1 MPQPVLVSDVVV
13 EISFGDDSQA
23 TGGAG
28 SIPDAP
34 TANFECQA
42 RSLKATITARTQDLT
57 TLCSTTEATF
67 TTGLT
72 GTLDIELYVDE
83 ATGPIFAG
91 KTGYLC
97 KVKVDPSG
105 AGSTLTYQGLVTDE
119 SQTYTPGEVEMESA
133 TLKLGAFGFTA
144 VTTV

>member
-1 MPQPVLVSDVVV
+1 MPQPVLVSDVLV
-13 EISFGDDSQA
+13 EISFGVDPQSD
-23 TGGAG
+23 GGAG
-28 SIPDAP
+28 SIPAAP
-34 TANFECQA
+34 TVTYECQA
-42 RSLKATITARTQDLT
+42 KTVSATITARTQDLT

-72 GTLDIELYVDE
+72 GSLEIELFVD
-83 ATGPIFAG
+83 AASGPIFLG

-97 KVKVDPSG
+97 KVKVTMGG
-105 AGSTLTYQGLVTDE
+105 AGGNITYQGLVTDE

-144 VTTV
+144 VSV

>member
-1 MPQPVLVSDVVV
+1 MPQPILVSDVLV
-13 EISFGDDSQA
+13 EISFGADSQA

-28 SIPDAP
+28 SIPASP

-42 RSLKATITARTQDLT
+42 KTVTATITARTIDLT
-57 TLCSTTEATF
+57 TLCSETEATF

-83 ATGPIFAG
+83 ATGPIFLG

-97 KVKVDPSG
+97 KVAVNMG
-105 AGSTLTYQGLVTDE
+105 HGHGTIIYQGLVTDE
-119 SQTYTPGEVEMESA
+119 SQVYAPGDVYMENASI
-133 TLKLGAFGFTA
+133 KLGAFGFTA
-144 VTTV
+144 VSS

>member
-1 MPQPVLVSDVVV
+1 MPQPVLVSDVLV
-13 EISFGDDSQA
+13 EISFGSNSQS

-28 SIPDAP
+28 SIPSAP

-42 RSLKATITARTQDLT
+42 RSLRATITARQQDLT

-72 GTLDIELYVDE
+72 GTLELELYVDD
-83 ATGPIFAG
+83 ATGPIFLG

-97 KVKVDPSG
+97 KVKVTMGG
-105 AGSTLTYQGLVTDE
+105 AGGDVTYQGLVTDE
-119 SQTYTPGEVEMESA
+119 SQTYTPGEVEMETA
-133 TLKLGAFGFTA
+133 TIKLGAFGFTA
-144 VTTV
+144 VSS

>member
-1 MPQPVLVSDVVV
+1 MPQPILVSDVLV
-13 EISFGDDSQA
+13 EISFGADSQA

-28 SIPDAP
+28 SIPASP

-42 RSLKATITARTQDLT
+42 KTVTATITARTIDLT
-57 TLCSTTEATF
+57 TLCSETEATF

-83 ATGPIFAG
+83 ATGPIFLG

-97 KVKVDPSG
+97 KVAVNMG
-105 AGSTLTYQGLVTDE
+105 HGHGTVIYQGLVTDE
-119 SQTYTPGEVEMESA
+119 SQVYASSEVYMENASI
-133 TLKLGAFGFTA
+133 KLGAFGFTA
-144 VTTV
+144 VSA

>member
-1 MPQPVLVSDVVV
+1 MPQPILVSDVLV
-13 EISFGDDSQA
+13 EISFGADSQA

-28 SIPDAP
+28 SIPASP

-42 RSLKATITARTQDLT
+42 KTVTATITARTIDLT
-57 TLCSTTEATF
+57 TLCSETEATF

-83 ATGPIFAG
+83 TTGPIFLG

-97 KVKVDPSG
+97 KVAVNMG
-105 AGSTLTYQGLVTDE
+105 HGHGTVIYQGLVTDE
-119 SQTYTPGEVEMESA
+119 SQVYTPGEVYYESCS
-133 TLKLGAFGFTA
+133 LKLGAFGFTA
-144 VTTV
+144 VSA

>member
-1 MPQPVLVSDVVV
+1 MPQPVLVSDVLV
-13 EISFGDDSQA
+13 EISFGSSSQS

-28 SIPDAP
+28 SIPATP

-42 RSLKATITARTQDLT
+42 RSLRATITARQQDLT

-72 GTLDIELYVDE
+72 GTLELELYVDD
-83 ATGPIFAG
+83 ATGPIFLG

-97 KVKVDPSG
+97 KVKVTMGG
-105 AGSTLTYQGLVTDE
+105 AGGDVTYQGLVTDE
-119 SQTYTPGEVEMESA
+119 SQTYTPGEVEMETA
-133 TLKLGAFGFTA
+133 TIKLGAFGFTA
-144 VTTV
+144 VSS